1 MSGFRQS
8 SIVPAPGK
16 LTFLS
21 FKNRVSDSKQL
32 AMLPAQIGRLC
43 RLHKAFFS
51 RTFKDVNMIETK
63 DVGLYRDSRPCCPV
77 DFRSLKIYSRS
88 KISTL

>member
-8 SIVPAPGK
+8 SIVPAPVN
-16 LTFLS
+16 S
-21 FKNRVSDSKQL
+21 WE
-32 AMLPAQIGRLC
+32 C
-43 RLHKAFFS
+43 CLHKLGVHADFTRLFYS

-63 DVGLYRDSRPCCPV
+63 DVGLYRDSRPCYPV
-77 DFRSLKIYSRS
+77 DFRLLKIYSRS